1 MTHAQ
6 LEEELLKQPKT
17 WLDYPFGDGIAVYKV
32 GNKTDGKSK
41 MFAIVEENSKP
52 PKVSLKCDPVLA
64 DTLRQKYESVMPGYH
79 LNKKHW
85 NTIVLTGQLDDEQ
98 IKSLILHSFLLVKG

>member
-17 WLDYPFGDGIAVYKV
+17 WLDHPFGEGVAVYKV
-32 GNKTDGKSK
+32 GDKDKPGK
-41 MFAIVEENSKP
+41 MFAIVEEGSQP
-52 PKVSLKCDPVLA
+52 PKVSLKCDPTLA
-64 DTLRQKYESVMPGYH
+64 DTLRQKYESVMPGNH

-85 NTIVLTGQLDDEQ
+85 NTIVLTGQLDDEE
-98 IKSLILHSFLLVKG
+98 IKSLILHSYLLVAS